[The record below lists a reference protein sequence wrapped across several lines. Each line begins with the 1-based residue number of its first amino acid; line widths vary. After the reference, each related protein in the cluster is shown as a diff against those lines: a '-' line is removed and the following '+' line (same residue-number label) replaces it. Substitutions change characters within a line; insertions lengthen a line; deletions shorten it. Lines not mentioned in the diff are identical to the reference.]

1 MLGVLAAA
9 VELWYLNLSPADLPL
24 TAEESVAAVLYLGLA
39 STAAAWYLWYKGL
52 EYVPAG
58 TVAVFFF
65 TASPLSG
72 GARGGAAR
80 GGARAGVSRRGRA
93 DGRRHLDRESGARG
107 DGSGNAG
114 RERG

>member
-1 MLGVLAAA
+1 MLGVLAA

-24 TAEESVAAVLYLGLA
+24 TAESVAAVLYLGLA

-65 TASPLSG
+65 AQP
-72 GARGGAAR
+72 AVGAAL
-80 GGARAGVSRRGRA
+80 GAALLGEALGPEFSRRGRA

-114 RERG
+114 RERR